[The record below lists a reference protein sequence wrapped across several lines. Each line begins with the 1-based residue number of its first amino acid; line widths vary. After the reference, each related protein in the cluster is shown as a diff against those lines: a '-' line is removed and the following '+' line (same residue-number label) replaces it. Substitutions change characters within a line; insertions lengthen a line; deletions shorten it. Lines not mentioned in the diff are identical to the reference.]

1 MKVDLTRKLVDLD
14 GQELTTS
21 QDGGR
26 TTTPLTLGIA
36 CVEALLRPAGAQEP
50 ADSPTQKLEVYE
62 LARKMHKQ
70 SEVDLTPEQ
79 IVVVR
84 AKLHLAW
91 PQPLIAAQ
99 AVKMLDS

>member
-1 MKVDLTRKLVDLD
+1 MKIDLTKKILTLD
-14 GQELTTS
+14 GAEMPTS
-21 QDGGR
+21 QDGGK
-26 TTTPLTLGIA
+26 TSMPLTLGVA
-36 CVEALLRPAGAQEP
+36 CVEALLRPAGPQDAQ
-50 ADSPTQKLEVYE
+50 DSPMQKMEAYE

-79 IVVVR
+79 VVMLR
-84 AKLHLAW
+84 TKLHLAW